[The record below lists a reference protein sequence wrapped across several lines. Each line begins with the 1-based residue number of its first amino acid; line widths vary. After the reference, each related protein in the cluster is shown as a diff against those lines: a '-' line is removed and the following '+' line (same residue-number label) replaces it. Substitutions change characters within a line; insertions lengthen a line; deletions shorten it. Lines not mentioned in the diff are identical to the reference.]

1 MATDTLKSDTGA
13 GGAAGHTFRRLLL
26 DNGALSALV
35 VLLVAMSLLSGDFL
49 TTQNLLN
56 IGVQA
61 AVTAILAFGVTFVI
75 VSAGIDLSVGSVAAL
90 SATVLAWTA
99 TSAGLPVWLAV
110 VLAVATGAACGLVN
124 GALVSYGKL
133 PPFIATLAMLS
144 IARGLSLV
152 VSQGKPIDFPEP
164 VSVLGDTLGGWLPVP
179 VLVMVVMGLIAALI
193 LARTY
198 IGRSMY
204 AIGGNEEAA
213 RLSGLRVKRQKLAIY
228 ALSGLF
234 AAVAG
239 IVLASRLTSA
249 QPQAAQ
255 GYELDAIA
263 AVVIGGASLAGGV
276 GKASGTLIGALI
288 LAVLRNGLNLLSVS
302 AFWQQV
308 VIGVVIALAVLLDTL
323 RRKAGARAAA
333 PGGSSAAPGSSG
345 SGRGGAVK
353 FAVAALCVAVVV
365 GGVSYFNSGSSGG
378 GTKVGMSLSTLNNP
392 FFVQMKAG
400 AQAEAEKAGVDLTVT
415 DAQNDASQQANQ
427 LQNFTSSGM
436 KSIIVNPVDSDAAGP
451 AVRGANKADIPVVAA
466 DRGVND
472 ARTATLVA
480 SDNVAGGR
488 LAAKA
493 LAEKLGGRGSIVIL
507 QGTAGTSASRERGA
521 GFAEGLKA
529 YPGIKV
535 VAEQPADFDRT
546 KGLDVMTNLLQSH
559 PGITGVFAEN
569 DEMALG
575 AVKALGGK
583 AGKSVSVVGFDGTP
597 DGLKAVAA
605 GTLYASVAQQPKEL
619 GRIAV
624 QNAVKAAEG
633 EKIGDMVK
641 VPVKV
646 VTGKNVADFS

>member
-1 MATDTLKSDTGA
+1 MATETARSDAGTG
-13 GGAAGHTFRRLLL
+13 GVSVIRRVLL

-35 VLLVAMSLLSGDFL
+35 VLVVAMSLLSGDFL

-56 IGVQA
+56 VGVQA

-90 SATVLAWTA
+90 SATVLAWSA
-99 TSAGLPVWLAV
+99 TSAGVPVVLAV
-110 VLAVATGAACGLVN
+110 VLAILTGIACGFVN

-152 VSQGKPIDFPEP
+152 ISQGSPIAFPDS
-164 VSVLGDTLGGWLPVP
+164 VSRLGDTLGGWLPVP
-179 VLVMVVMGLIAALI
+179 VLVMIAMGLVTALV
-193 LARTY
+193 LGRTF

-213 RLSGLRVKRQKLAIY
+213 RLSGLRVKRQKIVIY

-239 IVLASRLTSA
+239 IVLASRLVSA

-323 RRKAGARAAA
+323 RRKAGSGAASPAGAA
-333 PGGSSAAPGSSG
+333 PGAPGS
-345 SGRGGAVK
+345 GRRNALKFGG
-353 FAVAALCVAVVV
+353 AALCAVIVV
-365 GGVSYFNSGSSGG
+365 GAVSLLNSGSSGG
-378 GTKVGMSLSTLNNP
+378 TTKVGMSLSTLNNP
-392 FFVQMKAG
+392 FFVQMKQG

-427 LQNFTSSGM
+427 LQNFTSSGVS
-436 KSIIVNPVDSDAAGP
+436 SIIVNPVDSDAVGP
-451 AVRGANKADIPVVAA
+451 GVRSANKADIPVVAA
-466 DRGVND
+466 DRGVNK
-472 ARTATLVA
+472 AETATLVA

-488 LAAKA
+488 LAADA
-493 LAEKLGGRGSIVIL
+493 LADKLGGKGSIVIL

-521 GFAEGLKA
+521 GFAEGIKA

-535 VAEQPADFDRT
+535 VAKQPADFDRT
-546 KGLDVMTNLLQSH
+546 KGLDVMTNLIQSH
-559 PGITGVFAEN
+559 PGVTGVFAEN

-575 AVKALGGK
+575 AVKALGSK
-583 AGKSVSVVGFDGTP
+583 AGTSVSVVGFDGTP
-597 DGLKAVAA
+597 DGLTAVEA
-605 GTLYASVAQQPKEL
+605 GTLYASVAQQPAEL
-619 GRIAV
+619 GKIAV
-624 QNAVKAAEG
+624 RNAIKAAKD
-633 EKIGDMVK
+633 EKVEDTVK

-646 VTGKNVADFS
+646 VTRKNVADFS